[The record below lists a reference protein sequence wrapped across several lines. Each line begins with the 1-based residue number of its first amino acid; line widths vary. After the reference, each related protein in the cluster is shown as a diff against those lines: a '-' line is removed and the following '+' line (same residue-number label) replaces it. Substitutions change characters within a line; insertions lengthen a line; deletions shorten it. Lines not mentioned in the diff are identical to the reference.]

1 MLGGEAG
8 DAEEAWEAWD
18 ALLGYSS
25 SLWVGGLF
33 QARFHW
39 LLEAVDDALFFFFG
53 ASSFGVAWEVEM
65 KGDDSLC
72 RDLWGGGGCWVG
84 DLVKEAFQGKPINIT
99 PS

>member
-1 MLGGEAG
+1 MDAVETGKAG
-8 DAEEAWEAWD
+8 DAS
-18 ALLGYSS
+18 LGYSS
-25 SLWVGGLF
+25 FLWVGGLF

-39 LLEAVDDALFFFFG
+39 LLEAVDDALSFFFG

-72 RDLWGGGGCWVG
+72 RDLWEGWVLG
-84 DLVKEAFQGKPINIT
+84 RG